1 MEKNNRKDILYLH
14 LAVMMF
20 SISGVIGQFVEV
32 PSVMVAMGRVI
43 CSSILLLT
51 ITLVKKESLRLD
63 NRKDYLLIMMTG
75 AVLAI
80 HWTTFFQSIQVS
92 SVAIGTITFS
102 TFPLFLTFLE
112 PIVFHEKLRGK
123 SIVCAIILLIGV
135 AITIPEFSM

>member
-80 HWTTFFQSIQVS
+80 HWTTFFQ
-92 SVAIGTITFS
+92 
-102 TFPLFLTFLE
+102 
-112 PIVFHEKLRGK
+112 
-123 SIVCAIILLIGV
+123 
-135 AITIPEFSM
+135 